1 MKKYAYSGEKKILK
15 KHSSLQRLWGG
26 GSIMNKDTEEWYER
40 SIHNLNEEK
49 EMRNIRLALKQ
60 LRAPAESQDHTY

>member
-1 MKKYAYSGEKKILK
+1 MK
-15 KHSSLQRLWGG
+15 
-26 GSIMNKDTEEWYER
+26 KDTEEWYER

-49 EMRNIRLALKQ
+49 ERRNIMLALKQ